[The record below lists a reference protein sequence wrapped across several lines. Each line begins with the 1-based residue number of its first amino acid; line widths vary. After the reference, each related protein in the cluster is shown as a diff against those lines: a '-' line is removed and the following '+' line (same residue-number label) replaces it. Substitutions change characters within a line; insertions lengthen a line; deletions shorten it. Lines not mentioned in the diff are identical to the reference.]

1 MSTLKDQY
9 EQEER
14 LKKKIM
20 LQKKNIQSEIDEL
33 KELADESEELAEEIE
48 KYKGETESFQ
58 TELKNDIQR
67 EKNSRIAADSSLTKM
82 QRELQDI
89 KKSLD
94 ESKINDET
102 TLKKN

>member
-67 EKNSRIAADSSLTKM
+67 EKKFKNCSRFFTYKNAKRIT
-82 QRELQDI
+82 RY
-89 KKSLD
+89 KKIS
-94 ESKINDET
+94 
-102 TLKKN
+102 